1 MAVLLTDLTA
11 DQLTSLIDQAT
22 ERRKL
27 LKKRK
32 PIAVIR
38 RKIEAAAAASGYS
51 VAELFGAAAQPANP
65 SPKKA
70 SSQAGAKV
78 APKYRNPESPE
89 QTWSGRGLKPNWL
102 RDAMAKRGAQLA
114 DFLI

>member
-32 PIAVIR
+32 PIAVVR
-38 RKIEAAAAASGYS
+38 RKLEAAAAESGYS
-51 VAELFGAAAQPANP
+51 VAELFGAGARPASSP
-65 SPKKA
+65 PKK
-70 SSQAGAKV
+70 SGSQAGAKV
-78 APKYRNPESPE
+78 AAKYRNPAAPD
-89 QTWSGRGLKPNWL
+89 QTWSGRGLKPIWL
-102 RDAMAKRGAQLA
+102 RDAMAQCGAKLE